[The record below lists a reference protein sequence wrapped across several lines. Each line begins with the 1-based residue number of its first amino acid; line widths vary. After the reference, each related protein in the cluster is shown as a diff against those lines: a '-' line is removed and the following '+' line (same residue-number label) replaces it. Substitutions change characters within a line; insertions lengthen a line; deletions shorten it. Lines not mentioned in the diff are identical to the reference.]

1 MISLRNKDKDNSL
14 LSLNKEELK
23 IKEPKRRKTNLN
35 INRPMRTSYAEILNQ
50 QLLRKSITKFRRR
63 SKTLNPNDN
72 ENENEN
78 GNEKKV
84 NLKRQATRRKKPK
97 LLPTKTL
104 PQKKINNMKVAFSN
118 KSLKNYYSIN
128 LHKKKRSTQNVIIKE
143 NKNFTKIEKPNLKQ
157 VENEILNK
165 IIIMKKNYQRNSIA
179 DKDIF
184 LENIDNYNSKASS
197 IKSNINTFQRNKTI
211 KKKIINKESINS
223 NFSNI
228 YKSDSDNFIKQSKID
243 SHANKAQTVILK
255 KNEKNKLEK
264 GKKFA
269 FTELRRLNEKELD
282 IFSSKMTRNDK
293 IRNIKRIKNLYDS
306 FDDDESEKDDDFH
319 GNIISPK
326 SNIIFFFDFFMVLS
340 SIYCLIYLPLRIAK
354 FDCFCNKENNINSF
368 LLYLIDLLYICDF
381 CISFFRG
388 YYNLQYRLI
397 RNNITIIIHY
407 FKTDFF
413 FDFLESIPIY
423 TFSNY
428 LCTKNK
434 EVNYCFKYN
443 MSSSLI
449 YLKILTSLKLLKI
462 FKVRIK
468 KKNVI
473 LNSFF
478 DLFSENYALEKNVDN
493 TFDFIICFLAFH
505 FFVCLNIFLSK
516 HSYPNWIISMELQN
530 ETFIYIYLASSYSL
544 IETLTTVGY
553 GDATCQCTT
562 ERVFQII
569 MLAVGVVA
577 YSYIISA
584 FGNLFKNESQSSI
597 NYNNNMKI
605 LEEIR
610 VDFPNLSY
618 KLYKKIYNHIESK
631 NMSEKKLDSNMLT
644 NSLPYNLKNSILLV
658 MYKSIIK
665 NFKFFK
671 NCENSNFIIQVL
683 SKFIPSTSK
692 KNDFLLFEGEMI
704 EEIIFVKDGRL
715 SLEAAIDMDEPET
728 SINGYFT
735 SNFKGITSTKKFKK
749 FDNKSNPEIVYN
761 RQSLDFENAKF
772 LLNNAVK
779 KQANYLFNEAY
790 EESILD
796 KTKFDKKDTKNNLRN
811 DVLKQEPIKNE
822 EGNYK
827 YIKVL
832 DIRKNENFGGLYML
846 LRRPSPLS
854 VKVRSKFVELYLLPK
869 KDVLTIS
876 KNFNNIWRKIQ
887 NIDFHN
893 MISIKRHTFK
903 ILNKYIEMNG
913 FVKVAPAEISRYYF
927 LDETDRR
934 ASEINMIT
942 NSLNSKINNNLFNP
956 KHRQR
961 KSNPIVNVSYS
972 KFKRSNN
979 SLENLTEQKFNNSFN
994 KIIPCKMS
1002 FSQIYVNQNQIQSIF
1017 NLNNK
1022 LNDIVKN
1029 NIINENVDYD
1039 KKKSNKSN
1047 KSHFSRKSHDETKN
1061 TIILNQKEE
1070 NQPETLN
1077 RIFTEKRASE
1087 IKEEM
1092 KKSKNKENRR
1102 KIFSLGQKTAKM
1114 FKDKNFM
1121 IIFTGDNPN
1130 ECNEMTKNY
1139 ITSKSFN
1146 GNETK
1151 ENLEIAKTYLSVNHN
1166 KSFFDKI
1173 PEINIE
1179 EEYSLYKFDKNEL
1192 IQEEVISFSF
1202 NSLYKNINIHTNMKY
1217 SNSSILQE
1225 KTLSFL
1231 DKLLKSKNEENKG
1244 NTSIMTINSNSLTN
1258 SMSKIKGIFTDE
1270 SKISKQESSNSSFIN
1285 YEEILNMRN
1294 RDIDKD
1300 KIKDNEQEKRKHKLG
1315 RFENSQK
1322 KNNLNDKQIKN
1333 LNRKKGKTIKNK
1345 KTCKNEY
1352 KCKNKK
1358 ILSTLKTTTTRRNS
1372 YAFNVCNTVNLEE
1385 NSKIESNINN
1395 INPKKKRKKEK
1406 SKNSDKEFKKKNNNK
1421 KKSEHLNIKN
1431 NNIQTIKSFQGLNT
1445 YFEND
1450 GIDNKSTLKQTK
1462 LKSDIFNLFQ

>member
-1 MISLRNKDKDNSL
+1 MNSLMIKDKDNSL
-14 LSLNKEELK
+14 LSLNKEEMK
-23 IKEPKRRKTNLN
+23 IKEPKRRITNLN
-35 INRPMRTSYAEILNQ
+35 INHPKRASYAEILNQ
-50 QLLRKSITKFRRR
+50 KLLRKSITRFRRR
-63 SKTLNPNDN
+63 SKTLNPN
-72 ENENEN
+72 ENLI
-78 GNEKKV
+78 EKKE
-84 NLKRQATRRKKPK
+84 NLKRQVTKKRKSK

-104 PQKKINNMKVAFSN
+104 PQKKLKNMRVAFSN
-118 KSLKNYYSIN
+118 KSLKNYHSLN
-128 LHKKKRSTQNVIIKE
+128 VQKKKRSTNNVMKTNNI
-143 NKNFTKIEKPNLKQ
+143 FEKLEKHNLKK

-165 IIIMKKNYQRNSIA
+165 IIILKKCYQRDSIVENNIFDGNNNNNNS
-179 DKDIF
+179 
-184 LENIDNYNSKASS
+184 LVNSPENNVNAS
-197 IKSNINTFQRNKTI
+197 QRNNLRKR
-211 KKKIINKESINS
+211 KILGRESINY
-223 NFSNI
+223 NASNI
-228 YKSDSDNFIKQSKID
+228 YKNDSDNNFSKLFKIN
-243 SHANKAQTVILK
+243 SSANYPQTVILK
-255 KNEKNKLEK
+255 KNEKNKIENN
-264 GKKFA
+264 KKFA
-269 FTELRRLNEKELD
+269 NTEFRRVNEKELAS
-282 IFSSKMTRNDK
+282 FTTKKTRIDK
-293 IRNIKRIKNLYDS
+293 IRNIKRTKNLYDS

-340 SIYCLIYLPLRIAK
+340 SLYCLFYIPFRLAK
-354 FDCFCNKENNINSF
+354 LDCFCNKENKINSI

-397 RNNITIIIHY
+397 KNNVTIIIHY

-423 TFSNY
+423 SFSNY
-428 LCTKNK
+428 LCSSNK

-468 KKNVI
+468 KKNVT

-493 TFDFIICFLAFH
+493 TFDFIICILAFH

-516 HSYPNWIISMELQN
+516 QSYPNWIINMQLQD
-530 ETFIYIYLASSYSL
+530 EMFIYIYLASSYSL

-562 ERVFQII
+562 ERIFQII
-569 MLAVGVVA
+569 MLAVGVIA

-584 FGNLFKNESQSSI
+584 FGNLFNNESQSSI

-610 VDFPNLSY
+610 VDYPNLSY

-631 NMSEKKLDSNMLT
+631 NMSEKKLDSNLLT
-644 NSLPYNLKNSILLV
+644 NSLPFNLKNSILLV
-658 MYKSIIK
+658 MYNSIIK

-692 KNDFLLFEGEMI
+692 KNTFLLFEGEMI

-715 SLEAAIDMDEPET
+715 SLEAAIDMDEPES

-735 SNFKGITSTKKFKK
+735 FNFKGITSNKEFKK
-749 FDNKSNPEIVYN
+749 VDAKTSSKMVGQ
-761 RQSLDFENAKF
+761 RKSLDFENAKYI
-772 LLNNAVK
+772 LNNAVK
-779 KQANYLFNEAY
+779 KQANYLLNEVY
-790 EESILD
+790 DEQSILD
-796 KTKFDKKDTKNNLRN
+796 KTKYDKKDTKNNLRN
-811 DVLKQEPIKNE
+811 DVLKQDPIKNE

-876 KNFNNIWRKIQ
+876 KSFNNIWKKIQ
-887 NIDFHN
+887 KIDYHN

-913 FVKVAPAEISRYYF
+913 FAKVNPTDITKFYF
-927 LDETDRR
+927 LDENDRR
-934 ASEINMIT
+934 ASEINIIT
-942 NSLNSKINNNLFNP
+942 NSFSSKSIFKPVFN
-956 KHRQR
+956 QR
-961 KSNPIVNVSYS
+961 NSNPINRINYS

-979 SLENLTEQKFNNSFN
+979 SLETLNNQNFNNSFN

-1002 FSQIYVNQNQIQSIF
+1002 FSQIYANQDQIQSIF

-1022 LNDIVKN
+1022 INEMVKN
-1029 NIINENVDYD
+1029 NIINENTNYE
-1039 KKKSNKSN
+1039 KRKSN
-1047 KSHFSRKSHDETKN
+1047 KSHFSKTSQNETKN
-1061 TIILNQKEE
+1061 TIILNQKDE

-1087 IKEEM
+1087 IKEEI
-1092 KKSKNKENRR
+1092 KKSRNKENRR
-1102 KIFSLGQKTAKM
+1102 KIFTLGQKAAKM

-1121 IIFTGDNPN
+1121 IIFSGKNPDEN
-1130 ECNEMTKNY
+1130 KEIKKNF

-1146 GNETK
+1146 ENNTK
-1151 ENLEIAKTYLSVNHN
+1151 EKKVEINNTYISTNQN
-1166 KSFFDKI
+1166 KSFLDKI
-1173 PEINIE
+1173 HDINVE

-1192 IQEEVISFSF
+1192 IQDEVISFSF
-1202 NSLYKNINIHTNMKY
+1202 ESLYKNINIHTNMKY
-1217 SNSSILQE
+1217 ANNTFLQE

-1231 DKLLKSKNEENKG
+1231 DKILKNQNGDIKKNSSLN
-1244 NTSIMTINSNSLTN
+1244 TINSNSLTN
-1258 SMSKIKGIFTDE
+1258 SMSKIKKIFTDE
-1270 SKISKQESSNSSFIN
+1270 SKIDKQESSNSSFIN

-1294 RDIDKD
+1294 RDEYKV
-1300 KIKDNEQEKRKHKLG
+1300 KDNFHVKRKHKSGKLEK
-1315 RFENSQK
+1315 FQK
-1322 KNNLNDKQIKN
+1322 KSFFNDKNIKN

-1345 KTCKNEY
+1345 KTCKVEY
-1352 KCKNKK
+1352 KSKNKK
-1358 ILSTLKTTTTRRNS
+1358 ILSTLKSSTMKRNS
-1372 YAFNVCNTVNLEE
+1372 YAVNLCNTVKIEDS
-1385 NSKIESNINN
+1385 SKIESNINN
-1395 INPKKKRKKEK
+1395 ISPKKKKKK
-1406 SKNSDKEFKKKNNNK
+1406 AKNSDKDNRKKISNK
-1421 KKSEHLNIKN
+1421 RNTEHAIKKIHHHDNT
-1431 NNIQTIKSFQGLNT
+1431 NNIHIIKSFQEPNI
-1445 YFEND
+1445 YFEKPDIN
-1450 GIDNKSTLKQTK
+1450 NASTIKQSK
-1462 LKSDIFNLFQ
+1462 LWNLFQ